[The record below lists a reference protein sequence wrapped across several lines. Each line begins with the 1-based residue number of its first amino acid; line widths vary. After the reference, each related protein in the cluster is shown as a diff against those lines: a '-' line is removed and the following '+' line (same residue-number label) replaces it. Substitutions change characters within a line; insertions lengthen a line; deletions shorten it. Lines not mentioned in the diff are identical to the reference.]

1 MEKHE
6 GSYRGD
12 TRFCQGK
19 HHADKNPEYVTAV
32 DWGSLND
39 GIRYA
44 AADKTGHNKNCE
56 SQLNHH
62 IGDNDAGAGIDQI
75 EVFDV
80 HEHRNRD
87 RLHRDHHT

>member
-1 MEKHE
+1 MME
-6 GSYRGD
+6 SRY
-12 TRFCQGK
+12 
-19 HHADKNPEYVTAV
+19 
-32 DWGSLND
+32 SL
-39 GIRYA
+39 
-44 AADKTGHNKNCE
+44 AADENPGTDIKINAKA
-56 SQLNHH
+56 SSNHH